1 MSKKCPIGFANGYHC
16 CDSDCVLYQDG
27 CLIAQALNVY
37 INTNIPI
44 TIYDPKDD
52 FEEIKELLEST
63 PDTIQ
68 PMIAP

>member
-37 INTNIPI
+37 INTNTPI
-44 TIYDPKDD
+44 TVYEPKDD
-52 FEEIKELLEST
+52 FEEIRHLLEPSSY
-63 PDTIQ
+63 TIQ